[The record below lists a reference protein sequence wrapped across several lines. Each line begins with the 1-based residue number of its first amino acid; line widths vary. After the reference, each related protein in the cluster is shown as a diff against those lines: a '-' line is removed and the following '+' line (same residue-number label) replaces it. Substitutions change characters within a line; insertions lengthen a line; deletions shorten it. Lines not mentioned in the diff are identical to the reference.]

1 MSLSSFTYPRLYG
14 KRRITAIPREV
25 RSQAVLVRN
34 PQDDEL
40 GDSEDETS
48 TLDTWEMEDEELF
61 TTFNSALDDLNLE
74 SEQAVL
80 LRRLLADIDVS
91 GNASAE
97 SPVRSAYVEELPT
110 KPLPTRSHREWLGGF
125 LKTFRR
131 GRGDAYPSARGR
143 GSESY
148 KSRTKLFTWTRVQGL
163 LRTTKKMV
171 YSTSVSGRQKVS

>member
-1 MSLSSFTYPRLYG
+1 M
-14 KRRITAIPREV
+14 
-25 RSQAVLVRN
+25 LVRN

-110 KPLPTRSHREWLGGF
+110 NPLPNRSHRKWIAGF
-125 LKTFRR
+125 LNPFRR
-131 GRGDAYPSARGR
+131 GRGDSHPSGRGR
-143 GSESY
+143 GSESHE
-148 KSRTKLFTWTRVQGL
+148 SRTKLFTRTRVQGL
-163 LRTTKKMV
+163 LRMTKKV
-171 YSTSVSGRQKVS
+171 LCNTSVSGRQKK